1 MLIVG
6 TTRHLEDLDRA
17 YSLAEDVDV
26 KAVAVAPAGAAS
38 SGPAYVLLDGERVDR
53 VDELDLK
60 PLFRLPDGGGQA
72 LAATPDGELLIGE
85 SGAHLSHAAPEPEA
99 RPEPVASFDA
109 VPGRDGWSNPAAA
122 TPELRSLAIA
132 SSGAWFVGVHVG
144 GLWRSDDRGASFR
157 SVISEEADVHEVA
170 VGPGGRVAVAAGAG
184 LGWSDDG
191 GESWH
196 WTTDGLHASY
206 CRGIAIGEDAVFVSA
221 STGPR
226 TSDGRLYR
234 GAWGGDLSPCGGG
247 LPPSF
252 PFNLDSGCVTASG
265 RAVAVGTADGRVFR
279 SGDGGDQFE
288 QVAGEMR
295 PVRVLRFV

>member
-17 YSLAEDVDV
+17 YSLAEDVEV
-26 KAVAVAPAGAAS
+26 GAVTAARSGAS
-38 SGPAYVLLDGERVDR
+38 STGPVYVLLDGERIDRIDDVD
-53 VDELDLK
+53 LA
-60 PLFRLPDGGGQA
+60 PLFRLPEGGGQA
-72 LAATPDGELLIGE
+72 LAATPEGELLIGE
-85 SGAHLSHAAPEPEA
+85 SGAHLSRAAPEPGA
-99 RPEPVASFDA
+99 KLEPVSSFDA
-109 VPGRDGWSNPAAA
+109 VPGRGAWSNPAG
-122 TPELRSLAIA
+122 TVPDLRTLAVA

-144 GLWRSDDRGASFR
+144 GLWRSDDHGASFR
-157 SVISEEADVHEVA
+157 SVIAEEADVHEVA
-170 VGPGGRVAVAAGAG
+170 VGPGGRVAVAAAAG

-206 CRGIAIGEDAVFVSA
+206 CRAVAIGGDAIYVSA

-234 GAWGGDLSPCGGG
+234 AAWGGELIPCGDG
-247 LPPSF
+247 LPSSF
-252 PFNLDSGCVTASG
+252 PFNLDSGCVTASN
-265 RAVAVGTADGRVFR
+265 REVAVGTPDGRVFR
-279 SGDGGDQFE
+279 SGDGGDHFE